1 MCQLEGGSGGSL
13 SSSQE
18 PIEPNVA
25 NCTGLS
31 SVIWQQKSHNQKG
44 GICKKKK
51 RNRLSPFLNTG
62 PILEK
67 FLKQT
72 KHTVSLASCHL
83 PHAPLRQTVMPPPS
97 SIPELMPFEIRQV
110 GTSPRLAYPC
120 AGSKHQHQT
129 CRPIPQ
135 SLCVDRPALSES

>member
-1 MCQLEGGSGGSL
+1 MSTGGSGGSL

-83 PHAPLRQTVMPPPS
+83 PHAPLRQTVMPPPVRSNLGKIRSPFRGSHKHS
-97 SIPELMPFEIRQV
+97 SLFLKTFI
-110 GTSPRLAYPC
+110 TSVTFI
-120 AGSKHQHQT
+120 QHLL
-129 CRPIPQ
+129 
-135 SLCVDRPALSES
+135 SLLD